1 MITLVLVAIL
11 LVSLSGLPG
20 LFLSRASAAGERIAA
35 LMMVA
40 GSAAGVAGAVSGLG
54 KVALASLP
62 WAIPRAGLTFRLDGL
77 AIFFLVQIFVVAG
90 LAAIYALGYWPQAKH
105 PGNARKLRFFLG
117 LMVGGMALQVL
128 AADGLT
134 FLLGFEVMANAAFLV
149 ITTEDHDPAVRRT
162 GLLYT
167 ATTHVGALC
176 LFALFTLLQS
186 RTGSWDFAGLGGP
199 AFTPGMTTAVFL
211 LAVVAFTLKSGAMP
225 LHVWLPS
232 AHANAPSHVSAVMS
246 GVLIETGI
254 YGFLRIVAP
263 FSHAPVWWG
272 AVVLAIGALSAVW
285 GVAFAVGQRDLKRLL
300 AYSSIENMGIIF
312 IGLGIGMM
320 GRSVGRPEIV
330 VLGLAGALLHV
341 WNHGL
346 FKSLLF
352 FAAGSTIHGVG
363 TREMD
368 RMGGL
373 SRRMPWTAGAFLVGV
388 LSICGLPPLNGFVSE
403 FLVYTAVF
411 QRVASGGTRA
421 WLLVAMAG
429 PALALAG
436 ALALAAFSKAYG
448 LVFLGTARTRE
459 AGEAHE
465 SPRWM
470 LAPMAVLAA
479 GCVLVGVAPV
489 LVAPFLDEALA
500 AWAPEVRWPG
510 VASVAP
516 LAWIGAAAGILL
528 ASMGVVA
535 FCLRAR
541 IAAAPSAAG
550 PTWGCGYLAPGPRM
564 QYTPSSFGDFAVR
577 MLRWALWPVSRY
589 PGLHAWLPRGVR
601 FESELP
607 DVVLDRGLL
616 PATGLVARAF
626 RWFRWMQ
633 AGSMPLYIVYIV
645 LTLVALLTWQLA
657 GKQP

>member
-1 MITLVLVAIL
+1 MITLVLVAIV
-11 LVSLSGLPG
+11 LVSLSGVPG
-20 LFLSRASAAGERIAA
+20 LFFSRASAAGERIAA

-40 GSAAGVAGAVSGLG
+40 GSVAGLAGSVTGLG
-54 KVALASLP
+54 KTAQSSLP
-62 WAIPRAGLTFRLDGL
+62 WAVPGASLTFRMDGL
-77 AIFFLVQIFVVAG
+77 AILFLVQIFVVAG

-105 PGNARKLRFFLG
+105 PGNARKLRFFMG
-117 LMVGGMALQVL
+117 LMIGGMALQVL

-167 ATTHVGALC
+167 ATTHVGALS

-199 AFTPGMTTAVFL
+199 AFTPGMATAVFL

-254 YGFLRIVAP
+254 YGFLRMTAP
-263 FSHAPVWWG
+263 FPHAPVWWG

-285 GVAFAVGQRDLKRLL
+285 GVAFAVGQKDLKRLL

-320 GRSVGRPEIV
+320 GRSVGRPEIL

-363 TREMD
+363 TRDMD

-373 SRRMPWTAGAFLVGV
+373 SKRMPFTAGAFLVGV

-403 FLVYTAVF
+403 FLIYSAVF

-470 LAPMAVLAA
+470 LAPMGVLAA
-479 GCVLVGVAPV
+479 GCVLIGVAPV
-489 LVAPFLDEALA
+489 LAAPFLDEAVA
-500 AWAPEVRWPG
+500 AWAPEASWPG
-510 VASVAP
+510 VATAAP
-516 LAWIGAAAGILL
+516 LAWIGGAAGVLL
-528 ASMGVVA
+528 ASFGLVA
-535 FCLRAR
+535 LCLRAR
-541 IAAAPSAAG
+541 IASSPSAAG

-589 PGLHAWLPRGVR
+589 PGLHAWLPRAVR
-601 FESELP
+601 FESDLP